1 MRIAAHIEPFSDSA
15 ILIEFGKEVN
25 KDIHQHIQQL
35 TRYLDQ
41 HSFPG
46 FIEYIP
52 AFTNVVVF
60 YDPVVIYEKYKN
72 SSQSVSPYKMVYALM
87 EEIIGKLNSNEKCSP
102 RIMEIPVCYG
112 GEFGPDLELV
122 ASINKLTP
130 EEVIAI
136 HTSGEYLVH
145 MIGFAPGF
153 PFLGGMSKKI
163 AAPRHSSPRPLI
175 PPGSVGIAGVQTG
188 VYPIGTPGGWNLIGR
203 TPLDLFLP
211 EHNPPSL
218 LQAGDIVK
226 FRSIAWK
233 EYNEW
238 KGGFRYEHNNTSSRT
253 SD

>member
-1 MRIAAHIEPFSDSA
+1 VAHTKIDLRTNVHIEPFSDSA
-15 ILIEFGKEVN
+15 ILIEFGKEAN
-25 KDIHQHIQQL
+25 KDTHQHIQQL

-41 HSFPG
+41 HSFLG

-60 YDPVVIYEKYKN
+60 YDPLVIYENYQN
-72 SSQSVSPYKMVYALM
+72 SLQKVSPYKIVSALLAEIM
-87 EEIIGKLNSNEKCSP
+87 EKLNGDGEYNP
-102 RIMEIPVCYG
+102 RIVEIPVCYG

-130 EEVIAI
+130 EEVITI

-163 AAPRHSSPRPLI
+163 AAPRQPSPRPLI

-203 TPLDLFLP
+203 TPVDLFLP
-211 EHNPPSL
+211 KENPPSL
-218 LQAGDIVK
+218 LQAGDMVK
-226 FRSIAWK
+226 FRPISQE
-233 EYNEW
+233 EYNGW
-238 KGGFRYEHNNTSSRT
+238 KGGISI
-253 SD
+253 